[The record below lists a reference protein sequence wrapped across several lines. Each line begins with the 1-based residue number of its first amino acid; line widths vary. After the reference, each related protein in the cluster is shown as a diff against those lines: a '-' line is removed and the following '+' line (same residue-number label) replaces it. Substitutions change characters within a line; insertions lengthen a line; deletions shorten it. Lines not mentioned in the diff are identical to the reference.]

1 MDFLAAN
8 RANLGGVL
16 DPAVLAFAAQQDRV
30 LVTSGFKTILRHSG
44 EFLPE
49 GIPGAW
55 QTAD

>member
-8 RANLGGVL
+8 RANLGGML

-49 GIPGAW
+49 GIP
-55 QTAD
+55 D

>member
-30 LVTSGFKTILRHSG
+30 LVTPDFKTMLRHSG
-44 EFLPE
+44 KFLPE
-49 GIPGAW
+49 GIP
-55 QTAD
+55 D